1 MTRSGESQLSLR
13 HGTNELDTNAYK
25 RRFAPDSSP
34 GWEAI
39 DKHLVARLGRAE
51 PDFHFGTTQ
60 RFALGGQ
67 DPLDGISVYIRR
79 DPSHL
84 HYVSYGLSNL
94 YYDEDAA
101 GGEFSGWG
109 FELTFRL
116 ALESSKMPTKAEAV
130 PLWPMGLMQ
139 NLARYV
145 FNSKK
150 WFEHGHYIDAKGPIK
165 AGSAT
170 DKTAILFLS
179 DPELPTAETPHGSL
193 DFLQIVGIDAD
204 ELSGLQSQTLSV
216 ESLIDKVTAS
226 QSLLITSLAKD

>member
-1 MTRSGESQLSLR
+1 M
-13 HGTNELDTNAYK
+13 DTNVYK
-25 RRFAPDSSP
+25 GRFAPDSSP

-39 DKHLVARLGRAE
+39 DKHLVARLGQTE
-51 PDFHFGTTQ
+51 PDFHFGTTH

-67 DPLDGISVYIRR
+67 DPLDGFNVYIRR
-79 DPSHL
+79 DPNHL

-94 YYDEDAA
+94 YYDEEAA

-116 ALESSKMPTKAEAV
+116 ALETSAISHRAEDV
-130 PLWPMGLMQ
+130 PNWSMSLMQ

-145 FNSKK
+145 YNSQK

-170 DKTAILFLS
+170 DKTAIVFLG

-193 DFLQIVGIDAD
+193 DFLQIVGITSN
-204 ELSGLQSQTLSV
+204 ELNGLQSQTLSV
-216 ESLIDKVTAS
+216 ESLIDKMTAS
-226 QSLLITSLAKD
+226 QSLLITSLA